1 MSENSN
7 EIIEELRDSNGGES
21 DQVKKRLKS
30 AFWCKK
36 PYSAEAE
43 VKKLKKQ
50 LQEKKDLLR
59 EIKKENKGLHR
70 EIWEQDELIEKLKG
84 MLERDGRDI
93 GDVIP
98 K

>member
-1 MSENSN
+1 MSENLN
-7 EIIEELRDSNGGES
+7 EIKEELKDSNGEKS
-21 DQVKKRLKS
+21 DQVKKSLKS
-30 AFWCKK
+30 AFWYKK

-70 EIWEQDELIEKLKG
+70 EIWAQDELIEKLKG

-93 GDVIP
+93 RNVIP
-98 K
+98 G

>member
-1 MSENSN
+1 MIKNIN
-7 EIIEELRDSNGGES
+7 EVTEELKDSNGEEFE
-21 DQVKKRLKS
+21 QVLNKPLR
-30 AFWCKK
+30 WYKK

-84 MLERDGRDI
+84 MLERVSKGI

-98 K
+98 G

>member
-1 MSENSN
+1 MSEDLN
-7 EIIEELRDSNGGES
+7 EITEELKDSNREES
-21 DQVKKRLKS
+21 DQVTKSLKS
-30 AFWCKK
+30 AFWYKK

-84 MLERDGRDI
+84 MLERVSKGI

-98 K
+98 G